1 MARGALAAYPC
12 FGGAAATAAAAW
24 YARTAAAIEL
34 PDGRGSGVPPRA
46 ADDDDDDYNA
56 AAAAVSLGHA
66 HTANDNRRRAPP
78 SRIDI
83 ARPRGIR
90 AFMVFARHGP
100 LGSPFEDESLASCCL
115 CEKSHLLIDN
125 IARTTV

>member
-12 FGGAAATAAAAW
+12 FGGAAAAW

-46 ADDDDDDYNA
+46 ADDDDYNAA

-90 AFMVFARHGP
+90 AFMVFARDGP